1 MSWIKRRED
10 IDWLKSFHW
19 ENSYDRSFDLYN
31 TFTNSE
37 EELKKFWDMFSDF
50 YYISCP
56 AFKET
61 IDQWKN
67 MPEIHK
73 ILERYAHTANG
84 RPLEI
89 LIGKYS
95 EETIA
100 KALKIAEDKRKELEW
115 TWIIVHD
122 PKHYIYIIWFFWGTT
137 WRTNEYIIW
146 EIKKIFPDKINEIK
160 IKS

>member
-1 MSWIKRRED
+1 MPGIKKLED
-10 IDWLKSFHW
+10 TDWLKNFDK
-19 ENSYDRSFDLYN
+19 EDSYDLSFDLYN
-31 TFTNSE
+31 TFANSE

-61 IDQWKN
+61 IDQRKDI
-67 MPEIHK
+67 PEIHE

-84 RPLEI
+84 HPLEI

-95 EETIA
+95 EETIT
-100 KALKIAEDKRKELEW
+100 KALKKAEEKRKELEW
-115 TWIIVHD
+115 SWIVVQD
-122 PKHYIYIIWFFWGTT
+122 PKHYMYIIWFFWGTT

-146 EIKKIFPDKINEIK
+146 EITKMFPDKINTINIK
-160 IKS
+160 P